1 MSFDVCL
8 QGKRLNLNPNAD
20 STLKGNRT
28 GKNDA
33 GMHTVLNIAN
43 LNATTDAG
51 SLKKK
56 TDKSMADANV
66 EPTFAWIANFN
77 WANVIIVIS
86 LLCLLYTQFFS
97 ELSMPLSNTHL
108 SSFVLFFIILFLPN
122 ECQVRASTHA
132 ALCVGTALTG
142 SVLDT
147 YHVTLPVVCVL
158 FVQCFNVLYVHRLQT
173 CTVEYVIFVLA
184 LFTTTLCFVAAYTLL
199 PVAYAAWLEF
209 SGLGIL
215 ICLIWYITSRRHS

>member
-8 QGKRLNLNPNAD
+8 QGKRLNLHPNTENAF
-20 STLKGNRT
+20 KGNR
-28 GKNDA
+28 GSKSDA
-33 GMHTVLNIAN
+33 VLKIAN
-43 LNATTDAG
+43 INPTTDTG

-56 TDKSMADANV
+56 MDKGMLDANV
-66 EPTFAWIANFN
+66 EPVYACVANFN
-77 WANVIIVIS
+77 WENVVIVIG
-86 LLCLLYTQFFS
+86 LLCFFYTQFLS
-97 ELSMPLSNTHL
+97 EVGMPLSNTHL
-108 SSFVLFFIILFLPN
+108 SSFILFFIILFLPI
-122 ECQVRASTHA
+122 ECRVRASTHA
-132 ALCVGTALTG
+132 ALCIGTALTG
-142 SVLDT
+142 SVFDT

-199 PVAYAAWLEF
+199 PVAYAAFLEF

-215 ICLIWYITSRRHS
+215 ICVILYITSRRHN